1 MSYISSEF
9 SEINFMKTLFKNILT
24 ISNETVTIFIKNKK
38 FDHVLNLLLKFE
50 N

>member
-24 ISNETVTIFIKNKK
+24 ISNETVTIFIKNK
-38 FDHVLNLLLKFE
+38 FDPVLNLLLKFE